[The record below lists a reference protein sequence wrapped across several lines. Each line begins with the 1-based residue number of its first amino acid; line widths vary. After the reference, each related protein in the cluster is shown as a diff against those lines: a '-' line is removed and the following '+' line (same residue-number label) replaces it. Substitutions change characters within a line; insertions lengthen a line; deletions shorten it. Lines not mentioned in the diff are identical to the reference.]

1 MHCHLL
7 FPTFLAVVILLPAT
21 QVAGQEPEP
30 YPATLMQWSSTAEPE
45 GGPPSLDEPLASD
58 RPDFT
63 EASCTVGR
71 GVTQLEMGYTYF
83 RNHDG
88 LDESQSHSYPELL
101 LRAGILA
108 EWLELRVGW
117 TFSSGYEAFDV
128 LTRSTSGSD
137 DLYTGVKLGLTPQ
150 QGIWPE
156 MALMPQASI
165 PLGSNVSAGEV
176 LPGMNWL
183 YGWDVTDWFSAA
195 GSTQINMAVDDD
207 SLDKFLEFAQ
217 SWTFGYSLAESL
229 GAYTEWFAIVPSG
242 AETIQTEHYFNA
254 GLTYRIT
261 NDLQLD
267 FRVGK
272 GVSSNAID
280 YFAGTGLVVRM

>member
-1 MHCHLL
+1 MRFH
-7 FPTFLAVVILLPAT
+7 ILLPFVVVLILPQPI
-21 QVAGQEPEP
+21 QVHGQAPDP
-30 YPATLMQWSSTAEPE
+30 YPTTLMQWNSSAEPE

-101 LRAGILA
+101 LRAGMLA
-108 EWLELRVGW
+108 EWFELRVGW

-267 FRVGK
+267 FRIGK

>member
-1 MHCHLL
+1 MR
-7 FPTFLAVVILLPAT
+7 FLILLPLVIVLT
-21 QVAGQEPEP
+21 QPRPHQVLGQESSPFS
-30 YPATLMQWSSTAEPE
+30 ATLMRWNSAAEPE

-71 GVTQLEMGYTYF
+71 GVNQLEMGYTYF
-83 RNHDG
+83 NNRDG
-88 LDESQSHSYPELL
+88 GKESQSHSYPELL
-101 LRAGILA
+101 LRAGMFTD
-108 EWLELRVGW
+108 WFELRVGW
-117 TFSSGYEAFDV
+117 TYSSGYDAFDV
-128 LTRSTSGSD
+128 LTRSTSGSE

-156 MALMPQASI
+156 MALVPQTTI
-165 PLGSNVSAGEV
+165 PLGSDNSDGAV

-183 YGWDVTDWFSAA
+183 YGWDILEWLSMA
-195 GSTQINMAVDDD
+195 GSTQVNMAVDDD
-207 SLDKFLEFAQ
+207 SQDKFLEFAQ
-217 SWTFGYSLAESL
+217 SWTFGYTLTESW

-254 GLTYRIT
+254 GLTYRVT

-267 FRVGK
+267 FRIGK
-272 GVSSNAID
+272 GVSSNAMD
-280 YFAGTGLVVRM
+280 YFAGTGIVVRL

>member
-1 MHCHLL
+1 MR
-7 FPTFLAVVILLPAT
+7 FLVLLPLAIVLT
-21 QVAGQEPEP
+21 LPRPLPVLGQESNPF
-30 YPATLMQWSSTAEPE
+30 PATLMQWNSAAEPE

-71 GVTQLEMGYTYF
+71 GVNQLEMGYTYF
-83 RNHDG
+83 NNRDG
-88 LDESQSHSYPELL
+88 GNESQSHSYPELL
-101 LRAGILA
+101 LRAGMFA
-108 EWLELRVGW
+108 DWFELRVGW
-117 TFSSGYEAFDV
+117 TYSSGYEAFDV
-128 LTRSTSGSD
+128 LTRSTSGSE

-156 MALMPQASI
+156 MALVPQTTI
-165 PLGSNVSAGEV
+165 PLGGENSDGAV

-183 YGWDVTDWFSAA
+183 YGWDILEWLSMA
-195 GSTQINMAVDDD
+195 GSTQVNMAVDDD
-207 SLDKFLEFAQ
+207 SQDKFLEFAQ
-217 SWTFGYSLAESL
+217 SWTFGYTLAESW

-254 GLTYRIT
+254 GLTYRVT

-267 FRVGK
+267 FRIGK
-272 GVSSNAID
+272 GVSSNAMD
-280 YFAGTGLVVRM
+280 YFAGTGIVVRM